1 MPVRLLVVL
10 GPQVFGVF
18 LVLLAIT
25 RNLQTSVLALA
36 FLGACV
42 YHFRIAPVSEKA
54 VEAVLGRSR
63 VVGHRGASRQAP
75 ENTIA
80 AIRTAKKNGAD
91 SVEFDL
97 EYTKDGVPILL
108 HDDTVDRTTDGTGN
122 IKDLTF
128 AEVQQ
133 LDAAAK
139 HPEASKFKGERI
151 PTLEEAVKES
161 LQLGMVMYIDVKRL
175 PDNSAETLHT
185 LFQKY
190 PGLYQSA
197 VVVSFLP
204 EVIYKIRSED
214 PAIVTALTW
223 RPRVISYVSVD
234 GEPRYTQTWKHVMHS
249 VLDVV
254 FEYVLHYWLWY
265 IEGVSAVNI
274 NNHCISREYVK
285 FWADR
290 GCRMLVWTVNDQDEK
305 DFFSNT
311 LGVIYMTDDLPPQS

>member
-18 LVLLAIT
+18 LIILAIT
-25 RNLQTSVLALA
+25 RNLQTTVLTLVL
-36 FLGACV
+36 LGACL

-97 EYTKDGVPILL
+97 EYTKDGVPVLL
-108 HDDTVDRTTDGTGN
+108 HDDTVDRTTDGTGD

-139 HPEASKFKGERI
+139 HPEASKFKVERI

-161 LQLGMVMYIDVKRL
+161 LQLGLVMYIDVKRL
-175 PDNSAETLHT
+175 PENSAETLHT

-190 PGLYQSA
+190 PDLYKSA
-197 VVVSFLP
+197 AVVSFLP
-204 EVIYKIRSED
+204 TVIYKIRSQD
-214 PAIVTALTW
+214 PNIVTALTW
-223 RPRVISYVSVD
+223 RPRFFSYSSVD
-234 GEPRYTQTWKHVMHS
+234 GEPKYSQTWKHFLYS
-249 VLDVV
+249 FWDVV
-254 FEYVLHYWLWY
+254 YEYLLHYWLWY
-265 IEGVSAVNI
+265 IEGVSAVNM
-274 NNHCISREYVK
+274 NNHSISREYVK

-290 GCRMLVWTVNDQDEK
+290 GCPMLVWTVNDPDEK
-305 DFFSNT
+305 NYFSNT
-311 LGVIYMTDDLPPQS
+311 LGVIYMTDDLPPQ

>member
-10 GPQVFGVF
+10 GPQVLGVF
-18 LVLLAIT
+18 LVILAIT
-25 RNLQTSVLALA
+25 RNLQTTVLALA
-36 FLGACV
+36 FLSACV
-42 YHFRIAPVSEKA
+42 YHFRITPVSEKA
-54 VEAVLGRSR
+54 VEAVLGRSH

-80 AIRTAKKNGAD
+80 AFRTAKKNGAD

-97 EYTKDGVPILL
+97 EYTKDGVPVLL

-133 LDAAAK
+133 LDVTAK

-151 PTLEEAVKES
+151 PTLEEVVKES
-161 LQLGMVMYIDVKRL
+161 LKLGMVMYIDVKRL
-175 PDNSAETLHT
+175 PENSAETLLN

-190 PGLYQSA
+190 PDLYKSA
-197 VVVSFLP
+197 VIVSFLP
-204 EVIYKIRSED
+204 TVIYKIRSGD
-214 PAIVTALTW
+214 PDIVTALSW
-223 RPRVISYVSVD
+223 RPRYYSYDSVG
-234 GEPRYTQTWKHVMHS
+234 GEPKYTQTWKHVLMS
-249 VLDVV
+249 FWDIVY
-254 FEYVLHYWLWY
+254 EYVLHYWLWY
-265 IEGVSAVNI
+265 IEGISAVNM

-285 FWADR
+285 FWSDR

-305 DFFSNT
+305 NYFANT
-311 LGVIYMTDDLPPQS
+311 LDVIYMTDDLPPQS